1 MSEPLLASSE
11 SGQSTI
17 SRRRYSVEF
26 KRALVEESFLPDAS
40 AAKIAL
46 QHRLNA
52 NMLHTWRWQYR
63 SGALGPIS
71 SASPCL
77 IPVNVKPVT
86 GNIEQSS
93 DDGSEARPAFAQR
106 EPILDIRC
114 GQLQLRFIGDV
125 NPDVLRQLLMSTATE
140 I

>member
-71 SASPCL
+71 SASPSL

-93 DDGSEARPAFAQR
+93 DDDSEARPAFAQR

-125 NPDVLRQLLMSTATE
+125 NPDVLRQVLTSLHS
-140 I
+140 

>member
-1 MSEPLLASSE
+1 
-11 SGQSTI
+11 
-17 SRRRYSVEF
+17 
-26 KRALVEESFLPDAS
+26 
-40 AAKIAL
+40 
-46 QHRLNA
+46 
-52 NMLHTWRWQYR
+52 MLHTWRWQYR

-71 SASPCL
+71 SASPSL

-93 DDGSEARPAFAQR
+93 DDDSEARPAFAQR

-125 NPDVLRQLLMSTATE
+125 NPDVLRQVLTSLHS
-140 I
+140 

>member
-11 SGQSTI
+11 SCQSTI
-17 SRRRYSVEF
+17 PRRRYSVEF
-26 KRALVEESFLPDAS
+26 KRALVEESFLPGAS

-52 NMLHTWRWQYR
+52 NILHTWRWQYR
-63 SGALGPIS
+63 SGALGPIT
-71 SASPCL
+71 SASPSL

-86 GNIEQSS
+86 CNIEQSS
-93 DDGSEARPAFAQR
+93 DDGSEACPAFAQR

-114 GQLQLRFIGDV
+114 GKLQLRFIGDV
-125 NPDVLRQLLMSTATE
+125 NPDVLRQVLMSLHS
-140 I
+140 

>member
-1 MSEPLLASSE
+1 MSEPLLPSSE
-11 SGQSTI
+11 TGQATVP
-17 SRRRYSVEF
+17 RRRYSVEF
-26 KRALVEESFLPDAS
+26 KRTLVEESLRPGAS
-40 AAKIAL
+40 TAKLAL

-52 NMLHTWRWQYR
+52 NILHTWRWQYR
-63 SGALGPIS
+63 SGALGPIT
-71 SASPCL
+71 SASPSL

-93 DDGSEARPAFAQR
+93 DDGTEARPAFAQR

-125 NPDVLRQLLMSTATE
+125 NPDVLRQVLASLHS
-140 I
+140 

>member
-1 MSEPLLASSE
+1 MSEPLLVSSE

-71 SASPCL
+71 SASPSL

-125 NPDVLRQLLMSTATE
+125 NLDVLRQVLTSLHS
-140 I
+140 

>member
-17 SRRRYSVEF
+17 PRRRYSVEF

-71 SASPCL
+71 SASPSL

-93 DDGSEARPAFAQR
+93 DDDSEARPAFAQR

-125 NPDVLRQLLMSTATE
+125 NPDVLRQVLTSLHS
-140 I
+140 

>member
-17 SRRRYSVEF
+17 PRRRYSVEF
-26 KRALVEESFLPDAS
+26 KRALVEESFLPGAS

-46 QHRLNA
+46 RHRLNA

-63 SGALGPIS
+63 SGALGPIA
-71 SASPCL
+71 SASPSL

-125 NPDVLRQLLMSTATE
+125 NPDVLRQVLTSLHS
-140 I
+140 

>member
-17 SRRRYSVEF
+17 PRRRYSVEF
-26 KRALVEESFLPDAS
+26 KRALVEESFLPGAS

-52 NMLHTWRWQYR
+52 NILHTWRWQYR
-63 SGALGPIS
+63 SGALGPITKK
-71 SASPCL
+71 SPSL
-77 IPVNVKPVT
+77 IPVNVKPEKSS
-86 GNIEQSS
+86 IERSS
-93 DDGSEARPAFAQR
+93 DDNQLAGLHSTQC

-125 NPDVLRQLLMSTATE
+125 NPDVLRQVLAALQS
-140 I
+140 

>member
-17 SRRRYSVEF
+17 PRRRYSVEF

-71 SASPCL
+71 SASPSL

-93 DDGSEARPAFAQR
+93 DDDSEARPAFAQR

-125 NPDVLRQLLMSTATE
+125 NPDVLRQVLTALHS
-140 I
+140 

>member
-11 SGQSTI
+11 SCQSTI
-17 SRRRYSVEF
+17 PRRRYSVEF
-26 KRALVEESFLPDAS
+26 KRALVEESFLPGAS

-46 QHRLNA
+46 KHRLNA
-52 NMLHTWRWQYR
+52 NILHKWRWQYR
-63 SGALGPIS
+63 SGALGPIA
-71 SASPCL
+71 SASPSL

-106 EPILDIRC
+106 EPTLDIRY

-125 NPDVLRQLLMSTATE
+125 NPDVLRQVLAALHS
-140 I
+140 

>member
-11 SGQSTI
+11 SCQSTI
-17 SRRRYSVEF
+17 PRRRYSAEF
-26 KRALVEESFLPDAS
+26 KRTLVEESLRPGAS
-40 AAKIAL
+40 TAKLAL

-52 NMLHTWRWQYR
+52 NILHTWRWQYR
-63 SGALGPIS
+63 NGALGPIT
-71 SASPCL
+71 SASPSL

-125 NPDVLRQLLMSTATE
+125 NPDVLRQVLASLHS
-140 I
+140 

>member
-11 SGQSTI
+11 PGQSTI
-17 SRRRYSVEF
+17 PRRRYSVEF
-26 KRALVEESFLPDAS
+26 KRALVEESFLPGTS

-52 NMLHTWRWQYR
+52 NILHTWRWQYR
-63 SGALGPIS
+63 SGALGPIT
-71 SASPCL
+71 SASPSL

-125 NPDVLRQLLMSTATE
+125 NPDVLRQVLTSLHS
-140 I
+140 